1 MTKTNRIF
9 KTKKQDENILLGEE
23 KGLIM
28 TSISGNI
35 STPPLP
41 GIMAF
46 ESSPRSP
53 RVLNQQFLLELIC

>member
-35 STPPLP
+35 RPPPFQVSRLLR
-41 GIMAF
+41 
-46 ESSPRSP
+46 PRSP